1 MGVGAGDKP
10 VEADSSD
17 EGFCVLD
24 GRGRKSG
31 QEFGDF
37 VDAGAAVALILSCG
51 EKSHCL
57 ANVLLVNSANR
68 AAGSNTVIAF
78 DYDRDLYRG
87 RRGSRR
93 SDTFVWGEVP
103 LPGKRPLGEFC
114 ESRRRF

>member
-24 GRGRKSG
+24 GRGRKSA

-37 VDAGAAVALILSCG
+37 VDVGAAVALILSCG

-78 DYDRDLYRG
+78 YYDRDLVFKSPKDRKSTRLNSSHQIISYA
-87 RRGSRR
+87 
-93 SDTFVWGEVP
+93 V
-103 LPGKRPLGEFC
+103 FC
-114 ESRRRF
+114 LKKKKKTM